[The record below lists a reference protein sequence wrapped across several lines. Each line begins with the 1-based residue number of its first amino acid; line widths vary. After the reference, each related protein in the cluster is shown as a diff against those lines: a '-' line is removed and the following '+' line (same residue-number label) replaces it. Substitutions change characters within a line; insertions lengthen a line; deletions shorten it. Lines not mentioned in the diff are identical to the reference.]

1 MAACACASCV
11 AATRRSISERRMT
24 RRSTYK
30 FRLYV
35 ADDTINS
42 AQATANLHALC
53 KTHLPGRHEI
63 DIVDVFKDPQRAI
76 LEGIRMTP
84 TLLRLAPLPIRRIV
98 GTLVDTQRVLET
110 LGLVAIVL

>member
-1 MAACACASCV
+1 M
-11 AATRRSISERRMT
+11 RRSTSERRMT

-35 ADDTINS
+35 ADDTMNS
-42 AQATANLHALC
+42 AQATANLQALC
-53 KTHLPGRHEI
+53 KTHLPNRHEI
-63 DIVDVFKDPQRAI
+63 EIVDVFKDPQRAI

-98 GTLVDTQRVLET
+98 GTLVDTQRVMET
-110 LGLVAIVL
+110 LGLVTNVL

>member
-1 MAACACASCV
+1 
-11 AATRRSISERRMT
+11 MT
-24 RRSTYK
+24 RRSVYK

-35 ADDTINS
+35 ADDTVNS
-42 AQATANLHALC
+42 AQATFNLQLLC
-53 KTHLPGRHEI
+53 KSYLADRHEI
-63 DIVDVFKDPQRAI
+63 EIVDVFKEPQRAI

-110 LGLVAIVL
+110 LELDAGVL